1 MKNIAIIAHDKLK
14 PLMVDF
20 IKDRKGWIPDV
31 KLLATGR
38 TAEFLENAGIDV
50 EHLSPGKTG
59 GYRQIIDKIYAG
71 QIDIVIFFRD
81 ADVAD
86 HHDDIADLMYACVK
100 SNIPFASNFVS
111 AELLILGLMRKEV
124 ADKYKNKRAD

>member
-20 IKDRKGWIPDV
+20 INERKTWIPDISFI
-31 KLLATGR
+31 ATGR
-38 TAEFLENAGIDV
+38 TAEFVEKAGIKV
-50 EHLSPGKTG
+50 KHLSPGKTG

-71 QIDIVIFFRD
+71 EIDIVIFFRD
-81 ADVAD
+81 ADVDD
-86 HHDDIADLMYACVK
+86 HHDDISELMYACVK
-100 SNIPFASNFVS
+100 ENIPFASNFVS

-124 ADKYKNKRAD
+124 AEKYKNKRAE